1 MQTKINMKDL
11 MAGLFLILLAAIGWY
26 LNQEHS
32 LGTARRMGPGY
43 MPLMVIWIQLSLGLA
58 VTLMA
63 LFSGPD
69 PLEKWTGL
77 DVGTLVGSIAVGWI
91 VWRIAPMLGT
101 FFAQTYN
108 AVGLGLIAGFLV
120 ISISR
125 GWRVLGVI
133 CASVGLFG
141 ILLEKGGFFLALAA
155 TIIVSAF
162 ADREHRPLGVAVM
175 TVSLLA
181 LCWWV
186 FINQLDIRV
195 NMWPTS

>member
-1 MQTKINMKDL
+1 MQLKINMKDL
-11 MAGLFLILLAAIGWY
+11 MSGLFLVLLALIGWY
-26 LNQEHS
+26 LNQEHN

-43 MPLMVIWIQLSLGLA
+43 MPLMVFWIQLGLGLA
-58 VTLMA
+58 VTAMA

-77 DVGTLVGSIAVGWI
+77 DMGTFAASIAVGWI
-91 VWRIAPMLGT
+91 AWRIAPMFGT

-120 ISISR
+120 ISISQ

-133 CASVGLFG
+133 CASVALFG

-155 TIIVSAF
+155 TIVVSAF
-162 ADREHRPLGVAVM
+162 ADREHRPLGVTLM
-175 TVSLLA
+175 TAFLLA

-186 FINQLDIRV
+186 FISQLDIRV
-195 NMWPTS
+195 NLWPTS

>member
-1 MQTKINMKDL
+1 MQIKINMKDL
-11 MAGLFLILLAAIGWY
+11 ISGLFLILLAVIGWY

-43 MPLMVIWIQLSLGLA
+43 MPLMVFWIQLGLGIL

-69 PLEKWTGL
+69 PLEKWTGV
-77 DVGTLVGSIAVGWI
+77 DVGALVAGIAVGWI
-91 VWRIAPMLGT
+91 AWRVAPMFGS
-101 FFAQTYN
+101 FFGQTYN
-108 AVGLGLIAGFLV
+108 AVGLGLIAGFLAMTV
-120 ISISR
+120 SP
-125 GWRVLGVI
+125 GWRVMALI
-133 CASVGLFG
+133 CAAVALFG
-141 ILLEKGGFFLALAA
+141 ILLERGGFFVALAA
-155 TIIVSAF
+155 TIVISAF